1 MENEKDIVVLL
12 QAILESLEK
21 MNRKLDKLE
30 QMEVLNHTGS
40 KIINL

>member
-1 MENEKDIVVLL
+1 MENGKDIIVLL

-30 QMEVLNHTGS
+30 QMEVLNRTGS
-40 KIINL
+40 RIIKL

>member
-21 MNRKLDKLE
+21 MNRRLYKLE
-30 QMEVLNHTGS
+30 QMEVVNHTGS
-40 KIINL
+40 RIIKL

>member
-1 MENEKDIVVLL
+1 MENGKDIIVLL

-30 QMEVLNHTGS
+30 QMEVLNHTGAR
-40 KIINL
+40 IIKL

>member
-1 MENEKDIVVLL
+1 MENGKDIIVLL

-30 QMEVLNHTGS
+30 QMEVVNHTGS
-40 KIINL
+40 RIIKL

>member
-1 MENEKDIVVLL
+1 MENGKDIIVLL

-30 QMEVLNHTGS
+30 QMEVLNHTS
-40 KIINL
+40 SRIINL

>member
-1 MENEKDIVVLL
+1 MENGKDIIVLL

-30 QMEVLNHTGS
+30 QMEVFNHTGS
-40 KIINL
+40 RIIKL

>member
-1 MENEKDIVVLL
+1 MDNEKDITVLL

-21 MNRKLDKLE
+21 INRKLDKLE

-40 KIINL
+40 KIIKL

>member
-1 MENEKDIVVLL
+1 MENGKDIIVLL

-30 QMEVLNHTGS
+30 QMEVLNYTGS
-40 KIINL
+40 RIIKL